1 MQFIQL
7 SNSKGGR
14 VFFYPPPFFITIYKY
29 KGSFFYVHFKKKLKG
44 DGNMENKDI
53 IRKDENGNI
62 LFGELWFNVE
72 NGVVELTS
80 DILQFIS
87 PTDKFMRYLQNAL
100 DLIQEGLYYQFV
112 DEQLKEKDHL
122 DVDQELKD
130 IEEMFKEEE
139 EEEGE

>member
-1 MQFIQL
+1 
-7 SNSKGGR
+7 
-14 VFFYPPPFFITIYKY
+14 
-29 KGSFFYVHFKKKLKG
+29 
-44 DGNMENKDI
+44 MENKDI